1 MYFIEGNIGVGKSTL
16 VSALSDRGL
25 ATLQEPVDSWSA
37 NTNKNGNNILQ
48 EFYTDPKR
56 WAYTFQSIA
65 FRTRV
70 MGMDALPSDCI
81 VERSVYT
88 DRMVFAEAA
97 RDSGNIDDIEWVDYT
112 GWFDFVMN
120 KLGNRPT
127 GIIYLRGSPETCM
140 KQIEQRGRKGEEN
153 ISMDYLRLLHK
164 KHDNWLIGEDNVLVL
179 DIDTMD
185 RSTFV
190 DRILSFVTSEW

>member
-1 MYFIEGNIGVGKSTL
+1 MYFVEGNIGVGKSTL
-16 VSALSDRGL
+16 VKALEERGL
-25 ATLQEPVDSWSA
+25 DTLQEPVDSWSTT
-37 NTNKNGNNILQ
+37 TNENGKNILE

-65 FRTRV
+65 FRTRI
-70 MGMDALPSDCI
+70 MGMDTISDDCI

-97 RDSGNIDDIEWVDYT
+97 RDIGNIDDIEWNDYT
-112 GWFDFVMN
+112 NWFDFVMN
-120 KLGNRPT
+120 KIGKRPR

-140 KQIEQRGRKGEEN
+140 EQIKKRGRKGEEN
-153 ISMDYLRLLHK
+153 IDMDYLRLLHR

-179 DIDTMD
+179 DIDKMD

-190 DRILSFVTSEW
+190 DRILAFVSE

>member
-1 MYFIEGNIGVGKSTL
+1 MYFIEGNIGAGKSTL
-16 VSALSDRGL
+16 VSALAERGL
-25 ATLQEPVDSWSA
+25 NTLQEPVDSWTATRNS
-37 NTNKNGNNILQ
+37 NGKNLLQ
-48 EFYTDPKR
+48 EFYEDPKR
-56 WAYTFQSIA
+56 WAYTFQSMA

-70 MGMDALPSDCI
+70 MSMDTIDDDCI

-97 RDSGNIDDIEWVDYT
+97 KDDGNIDMIEWNDYIN
-112 GWFDFVMN
+112 WFDFIMD
-120 KLGNRPT
+120 KLGKKPN

-140 KQIEQRGRKGEEN
+140 KHIKQRGREGEEN
-153 ISMDYLRLLHK
+153 ISLDYLKVLHK
-164 KHDNWLIGEDNVLVL
+164 KHDIWLSNESNVLVL

-190 DRILSFVTSEW
+190 DEVIRYLTE

>member
-16 VSALSDRGL
+16 VNALKEHGL
-25 ATLQEPVDSWSA
+25 ETLQEPVDAWSSCR
-37 NTNKNGNNILQ
+37 NSNGKNILQ
-48 EFYTDPKR
+48 EFYDDPKR
-56 WAYTFQSIA
+56 WAYTFQSMA

-70 MGMDALPSDCI
+70 MGMSSLSNNCI
-81 VERSVYT
+81 IERSVYT

-97 RDSGNIDDIEWVDYT
+97 LDDGYIDTIEWNDYIN
-112 GWFDFVMN
+112 WFDFIMD
-120 KLGNRPT
+120 KFGKKPD

-140 KQIEQRGRKGEEN
+140 KQIKQRGRQGEEN
-153 ISMDYLRLLHK
+153 ISLDYLKVLHK
-164 KHDNWLIGEDNVLVL
+164 KHDKWLTNEDNVLVL

-190 DRILSFVTSEW
+190 DRVTAFVSR

>member
-1 MYFIEGNIGVGKSTL
+1 MYFVEGNIGVGKSTL
-16 VSALSDRGL
+16 VKALEERGL
-25 ATLQEPVDSWSA
+25 DTLQEPVDSWSTTA
-37 NTNKNGNNILQ
+37 NENGKNILE

-65 FRTRV
+65 FRTRI
-70 MGMDALPSDCI
+70 MGMDTISDDCI

-97 RDSGNIDDIEWVDYT
+97 RDIGNIDDIEWNDYT
-112 GWFDFVMN
+112 NWFDFVMN
-120 KLGNRPT
+120 KIGKRPR

-140 KQIEQRGRKGEEN
+140 DQIKKRGRKGEEN
-153 ISMDYLRLLHK
+153 IDMDYLRLLHR
-164 KHDNWLIGEDNVLVL
+164 KHDNWLISEDNVLVL
-179 DIDTMD
+179 DIDKMD

-190 DRILSFVTSEW
+190 DRILAFVSE